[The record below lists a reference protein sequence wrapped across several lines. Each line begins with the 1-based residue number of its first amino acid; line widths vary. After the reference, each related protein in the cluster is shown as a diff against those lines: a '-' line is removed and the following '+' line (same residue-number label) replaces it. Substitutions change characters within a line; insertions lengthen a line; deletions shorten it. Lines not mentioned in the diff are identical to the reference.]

1 MVSGLLLKMRSEDTL
16 LEKWCISLPFYS
28 VTLAI
33 KAEHE
38 AAEHRV
44 CHRVPWTKDSEKWL
58 SLYANDPRYTLSL
71 LTHFR
76 KIKYA
81 DWLRRIF
88 YC

>member
-1 MVSGLLLKMRSEDTL
+1 MRSEDTL

-38 AAEHRV
+38 AADHRV

-58 SLYANDPRYTLSL
+58 SLYANDPKVYSVTTYSLSENQV
-71 LTHFR
+71 
-76 KIKYA
+76 
-81 DWLRRIF
+81 
-88 YC
+88 C